1 MIEIVFL
8 AFIFACSYFSYKA
21 GHKAGVENGIIATFI
36 KLRADGVELPEYIKK
51 ALDNPN
57 EVW

>member
-57 EVW
+57 